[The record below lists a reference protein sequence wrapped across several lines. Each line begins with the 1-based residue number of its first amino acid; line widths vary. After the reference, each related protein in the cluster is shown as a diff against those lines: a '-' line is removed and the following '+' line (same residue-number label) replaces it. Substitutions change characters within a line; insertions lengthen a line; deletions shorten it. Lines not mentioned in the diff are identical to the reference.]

1 MQQIKIKD
9 MRKNKKNKPA
19 PSKEKAS
26 FLGSAGR
33 NMTYRD
39 LKRKAIVLGMP
50 FPDACAA
57 GVFDLIGYI
66 ERSTNKPDKS
76 LIDQYDDW
84 MDKYAYLIEL
94 GSGLEGMDEAHKT
107 EENLIKGCQSRVW
120 FHADMQ
126 DGLLYFTADSD
137 AIITKG
143 IAGLLIRVFSGQK
156 PADIAKADL
165 HFIDEIGLTQHLSPT
180 RSNGL
185 LAMVKQIKF
194 YAIAAEAAS
203 QNTK

>member
-1 MQQIKIKD
+1 MTIEE
-9 MRKNKKNKPA
+9 
-19 PSKEKAS
+19 KEQE
-26 FLGSAGR
+26 
-33 NMTYRD
+33 
-39 LKRKAIVLGMP
+39 I
-50 FPDACAA
+50 
-57 GVFDLIGYI
+57 
-66 ERSTNKPDKS
+66 
-76 LIDQYDDW
+76 IDEFSIYDDW

-165 HFIDEIGLTQHLSPT
+165 HFIDEIGLTSICRLPFQWSACDGET
-180 RSNGL
+180 D
-185 LAMVKQIKF
+185 QILC
-194 YAIAAEAAS
+194 
-203 QNTK
+203 NCC